1 MTEQEQAVAFLK
13 QEWDKIISDMQ
24 SHASQINRNLR
35 LINRYST
42 IRDSLK
48 EEGYDVSEAKR
59 YELTGG
65 YK

>member
-24 SHASQINRNLR
+24 SHANQIDRNLQ

-48 EEGYDVSEAKR
+48 EDGYDVSEAKK

-65 YK
+65 YR